1 MPIATLTNVRFGHGT
16 RLLLDEATL
25 TIEPGEKIG
34 LVGRNGCGKST
45 LMRLLAGQSKPDA
58 GSVALQRGCRVGFL
72 TQDPTIEPTDTLREA
87 AARAFSRLSEIRHE
101 LDQVYE
107 QLSHAAADDLDR
119 LLNKQATL
127 DAEFERGG
135 GYAVDHKIDA
145 VLHGLGFTDA
155 QFSTL
160 INKLSGGQRA
170 RAGLARLLLEE
181 PDLLLLDEPTNHL
194 DIEGRRWLEDFLA
207 DEFPGSVVV
216 VSHDRWLL
224 DRVASRII
232 EIHDANIR
240 EYPGNYA
247 DFTILRRER
256 ALTQQRIHDKQQEK
270 IGREEAYIAR
280 YKAGQRARQA
290 KGRATRLERYQRD
303 SLVERPVDFDVMRLE
318 LPRAERVGDIVVSGH
333 DISKAFGDRVL
344 LIDFE
349 LTLKP
354 GDRLGIVGANGTGKT
369 TLIRI
374 LTGDEPADTGILKRS
389 PRLSIGWFRQTHDHI
404 DKTQEV
410 WTYLQMTVPPRA
422 NGVRLSEQE
431 ARDLAGAFL
440 FTGRAQEAIL
450 GSLSG
455 GERARA
461 VLAGLVAGA
470 HNLLIL
476 DEPSNHLDIPS
487 AERLE
492 QALSLPPEE
501 GGYDGT
507 LILVSHDR
515 ALLASTCDQILS
527 LEGAGKWSLFQ
538 GNYTEFDAQRVRN
551 QSASAITSTSTTA
564 KTRPSLAKN
573 SAAAAQP
580 QTNSPQQRDSS
591 IKAQPAKVAVQ
602 QAQKSGK
609 QSRPRTA
616 SNDRKP
622 DPRNPLSNLPVA
634 QLEATLQTI
643 NARLAKIDDQLA
655 DPSIYAD
662 RTKTNALLDS
672 RVTTEREKIQ
682 LEEEWL
688 RRVGE

>member
-16 RLLLDEATL
+16 RLLLDGATL
-25 TIEPGEKIG
+25 SIEPGEKIG

-45 LMRLLAGQSKPDA
+45 LMRLLSGDSKPDA
-58 GSVALQRGCRVGFL
+58 GIVGLQRGCRVGFL
-72 TQDPTIEPTDTLREA
+72 TQDPTIAPTDTLREA
-87 AARAFSRLSEIRHE
+87 AARAFSRLGEIRHE
-101 LDQVYE
+101 LDKLYD
-107 QLSHAAADDLDR
+107 QLSHASGNELER
-119 LLNKQATL
+119 LLARQAAL
-127 DAEFERGG
+127 DAEFERSG
-135 GYAVDHKIDA
+135 GYAIDHKIDA

-160 INKLSGGQRA
+160 VSKLSGGQRA

-207 DEFPGSVVV
+207 DEFPGAVVV

-224 DRVASRII
+224 DRVVSRIV
-232 EIHDANIR
+232 EIHDASIR

-256 ALTQQRIHDKQQEK
+256 ALTQQRIHDKQQDK

-290 KGRATRLERYQRD
+290 KGRATRLERFQRD
-303 SLVERPVDFDVMRLE
+303 NLVERPVDFDVMRLE
-318 LPRAERVGDIVVSGH
+318 LPRAERVGDIVVSAH
-333 DISKAFGDRVL
+333 EVSKAFGDRVL
-344 LIDFE
+344 LRNLE

-354 GDRLGIVGANGTGKT
+354 GDRLGVVGANGTGKT
-369 TLIRI
+369 TMLRI
-374 LTGDEPADTGILKRS
+374 LMGDEPPDTGVLKRS
-389 PRLSIGWFRQTHDHI
+389 PRLSVGWYRQTHDHL
-404 DKTQEV
+404 DKSLEV
-410 WTYLQMTVPPRA
+410 WSYLQAAVPPRA

-440 FTGRAQEAIL
+440 FSGRAQESKL

-492 QALSLPPEE
+492 QALSLPPDE

-515 ALLASTCDQILS
+515 ALLTATCDQILS
-527 LEGAGKWSLFQ
+527 IDGDGKWRLFQ
-538 GNYTEFDAQRVRN
+538 GTYAEFDAQRVKGG
-551 QSASAITSTSTTA
+551 AV
-564 KTRPSLAKN
+564 
-573 SAAAAQP
+573 AAAATATTSQSS
-580 QTNSPQQRDSS
+580 TVTRDSTPPANRS
-591 IKAQPAKVAVQ
+591 AQVASNS
-602 QAQKSGK
+602 APLSRTAAPKEK
-609 QSRPRTA
+609 TPRPRTEP
-616 SNDRKP
+616 KP
-622 DPRNPLSNLPVA
+622 TKRRPTDPNNPLAGLDLA
-634 QLEATLQTI
+634 ELETRLQSAI
-643 NARLAKIDDQLA
+643 AKLTAIDDQLA
-655 DPSIYAD
+655 DPQIYAD
-662 RTKTNALLDS
+662 RKRTNALLDE
-672 RVTTEREKIQ
+672 RTTAESKKVS
-682 LEEEWL
+682 LESEWL
-688 RRVGE
+688 SRADA